1 MRGAGGFDK
10 EEYLVLVLA
19 ESFFK
24 SDVKND
30 LHITLTF
37 EGEKG
42 YIEYNGRGGCHLR
55 VFERAFG
62 AGRCGS
68 VCAETKRRVS
78 ARCHNGNAAAG

>member
-1 MRGAGGFDK
+1 MYAGLGGGDHRSAGAVAFFRDVVRDEEAACCLHRLHKLVMRGAGGFDK

-42 YIEYNGRGGCHLR
+42 YIE
-55 VFERAFG
+55 
-62 AGRCGS
+62 
-68 VCAETKRRVS
+68 
-78 ARCHNGNAAAG
+78 

>member
-30 LHITLTF
+30 LHIKLFASGVTNRQMS
-37 EGEKG
+37 GVHSRK
-42 YIEYNGRGGCHLR
+42 
-55 VFERAFG
+55 
-62 AGRCGS
+62 
-68 VCAETKRRVS
+68 
-78 ARCHNGNAAAG
+78 

>member
-30 LHITLTF
+30 LHIKLTF
-37 EGEKG
+37 EGEKD
-42 YIEYNGRGGCHLR
+42 ILNR
-55 VFERAFG
+55 
-62 AGRCGS
+62 
-68 VCAETKRRVS
+68 TKHGEVRRTP
-78 ARCHNGNAAAG
+78 RR